1 MRKTDAADAIKTIL
15 GETLSTRRYKHSVLV
30 PDGTARKNGAVFV
43 CWSKDLLRAAQGVV
57 MTSQEAVLDA
67 DGASHWTPNVFRYG
81 TYEQR
86 GPKFGTIRGHMERNL
101 KEITTF
107 VVDVDYPAGEKPDYA
122 DFDSSCFTIQ
132 QGEALFEPT
141 YILSTPHGYQAYYV
155 MAAPVWIRRSE
166 DGRYPALASAKR
178 VSQAIRTAVAN
189 QNVYTDTGA
198 NDFGFFRLPSSD
210 NLVEV
215 DEDARPTFAAL
226 QAWSMAVG
234 GRQQA
239 APAKR
244 VTDQVHTQWFE
255 ALTQA
260 QVPCAQGSGYGRNNT
275 LLTLCL
281 AQYASGVSEA
291 EAFDYADQWS
301 SFQHQPLR
309 DSEVRAIVRSAYSGR
324 YQGANMSYVREL
336 CERYAPDTIIKSGAQ
351 AWSHFRKPRAQ
362 RQYSHQQEWAQDLL
376 RLAERSTDR
385 VLGHARFTYLQLQQA
400 LGISRQS
407 LVRLLNELSNRA
419 QMSIRRVRGRNG
431 GVYLA
436 TARMIAQYVQSEK
449 GTVQH
454 KPERL
459 VTQAEPVQMNLQIVG
474 IFDGV
479 MRHIKWSQS
488 PIHISS

>member
-15 GETLSTRRYKHSVLV
+15 GETLSTRRYKRSALV
-30 PDGTARKNGAVFV
+30 PDGMARKSGAVFV

-81 TYEQR
+81 TYERR
-86 GPKFGTIRGHMERNL
+86 GAKFGTIRGHVEKNL
-101 KEITTF
+101 KAITTF

-122 DFDSSCFTIQ
+122 DFDSSCFTIRH
-132 QGEALFEPT
+132 GAVLFEPT

-155 MAAPVWIRRSE
+155 MAAPVWIRRSG
-166 DGRYPALASAKR
+166 DGRYPALASAKH
-178 VSQAIRTAVAN
+178 VSQAIRAAVAA
-189 QNVYTDTGA
+189 QNPYTDTGA
-198 NDFGFFRLPSSD
+198 NDFGFFRLPLSD

-215 DEDARPTFAAL
+215 DEDARPAFAVL
-226 QAWSMAVG
+226 QAWSMSVEG
-234 GRQQA
+234 QQQTK
-239 APAKR
+239 PTKL
-244 VTDQVHTQWFE
+244 VSDQVHTQWFE

-301 SFQHQPLR
+301 SFQRQPLR

-324 YQGANMSYVREL
+324 YQGANMSYVWEL
-336 CERYAPDTIIKSGAQ
+336 CERYVPGTVIKSGAQ

-407 LVRLLNELSNRA
+407 LVRLLNALAKRA

-436 TARMIAQYVQSEK
+436 TARMIAKYVQSEK
-449 GTVQH
+449 GTVQRE
-454 KPERL
+454 PEQPSP
-459 VTQAEPVQMNLQIVG
+459 QAESLQMTLQIIG
-474 IFDGV
+474 IFDGA
-479 MRHIKWSQS
+479 MRHIKWSHS
-488 PIHISS
+488 PIHMSS